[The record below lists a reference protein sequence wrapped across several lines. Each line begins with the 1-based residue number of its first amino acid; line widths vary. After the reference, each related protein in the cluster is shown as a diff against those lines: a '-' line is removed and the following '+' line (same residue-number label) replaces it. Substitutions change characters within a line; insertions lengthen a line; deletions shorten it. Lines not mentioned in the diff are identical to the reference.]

1 MDIKDA
7 IKLIEGAL
15 PEKMRHARW
24 ADLGCG
30 NGTFTIALSH
40 LLGDESK
47 IYAVD
52 RQSQDIHLPAHVEI
66 EFIKADFS
74 KGALPFSNLD
84 GILMAN
90 SLHYIKDKN
99 VLVKKLNNYLK
110 ADGQVIV
117 VEYDTA
123 VANQWVPYPVPFDR
137 IKDLF
142 YANGLDTVEKIGEY
156 NSVYNSNKMYACVLR
171 RV

>member
-1 MDIKDA
+1 MDIKEA

-15 PEKMRHARW
+15 PEKVHHAQW
-24 ADLGCG
+24 ADFGCG
-30 NGTFTIALSH
+30 GGTFTIALSH

-47 IYAVD
+47 IYAID
-52 RQSQDIHLPAHVEI
+52 RQNQDIHSLTHAEI
-66 EFIKADFS
+66 KFIKADFS
-74 KGALPFSNLD
+74 NDPLPLSNLD

-99 VLVKKLNNYLK
+99 VLVRKIGNYLK

-123 VANQWVPYPVPFDR
+123 VANQWVPYPMPFNEM
-137 IKDLF
+137 KDFF
-142 YANGLDTVEKIGEY
+142 YTNGFNTVEKIGEY
-156 NSVYNSNKMYACVLR
+156 NSIFNSNKMYAC
-171 RV
+171 